1 MCLEE
6 KGGEGSSA
14 PLLANPVQLNQY
26 KSKDKA
32 ASFIPPPP
40 PCSQFFSPLLAFL
53 ILPPSPPLRILLLLF
68 ISSPLSQL
76 LPVPTCV
83 RGLGSSWRSNSWQ
96 HRSIGRAE
104 SPRQLRSK
112 EAKEWDEEKVGG
124 FGDKQRNRLQPG
136 KLRISGSREECDLQH
151 HEHPE
156 SLGAQTQTCLYPAP
170 SRTQGRESWCA
181 QRTGLITGEQLSWLK
196 EGSAPWQPSSLESL
210 LSSTRTSASSLET
223 NS

>member
-14 PLLANPVQLNQY
+14 PLLANPAQLNQC

-40 PCSQFFSPLLAFL
+40 PCSHFFSPLLAFL

-76 LPVPTCV
+76 LPVPTCT

-96 HRSIGRAE
+96 RRSLGRAE
-104 SPRQLRSK
+104 SPTQLRSK
-112 EAKEWDEEKVGG
+112 EERSGMRKKWVGLG
-124 FGDKQRNRLQPG
+124 
-136 KLRISGSREECDLQH
+136 ISRGTAC
-151 HEHPE
+151 
-156 SLGAQTQTCLYPAP
+156 SLGSSGYQAAGKILIFSTMSTHSDPDLPGHGA
-170 SRTQGRESWCA
+170 GRA
-181 QRTGLITGEQLSWLK
+181 GVPKGLL
-196 EGSAPWQPSSLESL
+196 
-210 LSSTRTSASSLET
+210 
-223 NS
+223 